1 MIGNV
6 IFNIKIVLLIK
17 LNDNELVNV
26 LIMIINIIVKI
37 IFLIIRLYF
46 FFLVGV
52 NGLVGFILMLFK
64 FLWLKSIYY
73 IKFNVI
79 LIVVIKNLLW
89 KFLILIKCCKIIG
102 DNNVFILIDIQKIIK
117 FVFICLLFL
126 GYKWLMIFEMF
137 GFIKFELIM
146 MKNIDVNKLINVN
159 GKFK

>member
-102 DNNVFILIDIQKIIK
+102 DNNVFILIDI
-117 FVFICLLFL
+117 
-126 GYKWLMIFEMF
+126 
-137 GFIKFELIM
+137 
-146 MKNIDVNKLINVN
+146 
-159 GKFK
+159 